1 MPYASFSDDWLP
13 SSPQPLQNKRMRL
26 TQSQLQSHIKQGLH
40 PLYVL
45 VGDEPLAQ
53 RECLDA
59 IRTAARAQGYDER
72 TSLTVERNFNWQQL
86 QHYGQAISLFSSR
99 RLLELSIP
107 SGKPGVDGGKAL
119 QALAASN
126 IPDTTVVIILPTLE
140 REARNSTWFNA
151 LESQAQTITLN
162 EIDATNLPQWI
173 AGRLKQQG
181 QHTSAE
187 TLYFLAHQVEGNLLA
202 ANQEVQ
208 KLGLLYPQGELS
220 DEIVREAV
228 LNVSRYDAFQ
238 LGEAVLLGDAE
249 RTIRIL
255 QGLQDEGENA
265 VAVMNPL
272 MWVLRPLVR
281 IKQAEARGENIAT
294 AMTNARIYGDRQAL
308 VKRALSRF
316 SLRQL
321 EAALQ
326 KMADI
331 DRIAKGVMSG
341 DAWLEISR
349 LCFGLARVRGR

>member
-1 MPYASFSDDWLP
+1 
-13 SSPQPLQNKRMRL
+13 MRL
-26 TQSQLQSHIKQGLH
+26 GQAQLESHLKQGLQA
-40 PLYVL
+40 LYVL
-45 VGDEPLAQ
+45 AGDEPLAQ

-59 IRTAARAQGYDER
+59 IRAAARAQGYDER

-86 QHYGQAISLFSSR
+86 QNYGQSISLFSSL

-119 QALAASN
+119 QALAAKPL
-126 IPDTTVVIILPTLE
+126 PDTTVVIILPTLE
-140 REARNSTWFNA
+140 RDAKNSTWFNA
-151 LESQAQTITLN
+151 LETQAQTITLN
-162 EIDATNLPQWI
+162 EIDAANLPKWI
-173 AGRLKQQG
+173 ANRLAQQG
-181 QHTSAE
+181 QLASTQ
-187 TLYFLAHQVEGNLLA
+187 TLEFLAHQVEGNLLA

-220 DEIVREAV
+220 DETVREAV

-238 LGEAVLLGDAE
+238 LGEAVLQGDAE
-249 RTIRIL
+249 RTVRIL

-281 IKQAEARGENIAT
+281 IKQAEMRGENINN
-294 AMTNARIYGDRQAL
+294 AMTSARIYGDRQAL
-308 VKRALSRF
+308 VKRALSRL

-326 KMADI
+326 KLADI
-331 DRIAKGVMSG
+331 DRTAKGVMLG

>member
-1 MPYASFSDDWLP
+1 
-13 SSPQPLQNKRMRL
+13 MRL
-26 TQSQLQSHIKQGLH
+26 GQAQLESHLKQGLQA
-40 PLYVL
+40 LYVL
-45 VGDEPLAQ
+45 AGDEPLAQ

-59 IRTAARAQGYDER
+59 IRAAARAQGYDER

-86 QHYGQAISLFSSR
+86 QNYGQSISLFSSL

-119 QALAASN
+119 QALAAKPL
-126 IPDTTVVIILPTLE
+126 PDTTVVIILPTLE
-140 REARNSTWFNA
+140 RDAKNSTWFNA
-151 LESQAQTITLN
+151 LETQAQTITLN
-162 EIDATNLPQWI
+162 EIDAANLPKWI
-173 AGRLKQQG
+173 ANRLAQQG
-181 QHTSAE
+181 QLASTQ
-187 TLYFLAHQVEGNLLA
+187 TLEFLAHQVEGNLLA

-238 LGEAVLLGDAE
+238 LGEAVLQGDAE
-249 RTIRIL
+249 RTVRIL

-281 IKQAEARGENIAT
+281 IKQAEMRGENINN
-294 AMTNARIYGDRQAL
+294 AMTSARIYGDRQAL
-308 VKRALSRF
+308 VKRALSRL

-326 KMADI
+326 KLADI
-331 DRIAKGVMSG
+331 DRTAKGVMLG